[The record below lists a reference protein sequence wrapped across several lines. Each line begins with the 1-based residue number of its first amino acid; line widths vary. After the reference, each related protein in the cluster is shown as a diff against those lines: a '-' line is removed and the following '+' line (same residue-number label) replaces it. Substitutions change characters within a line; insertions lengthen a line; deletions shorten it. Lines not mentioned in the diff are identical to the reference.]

1 MALMKKID
9 GRDSRPK
16 TAVNS
21 AFEQSL
27 MAKRPASR
35 FDKNQV
41 D

>member
-1 MALMKKID
+1 MAAMKKID
-9 GRDSRPK
+9 GRDSRPR

-21 AFEQSL
+21 AFEQIL
-27 MAKRPASR
+27 IAERPASR